1 MSVNLRNIDILHNHL
16 ADYCCIITGISKSEV
31 INLINLMHN
40 DILGEKAKHCN
51 TKKFIFTYKIKSR
64 NLTFGDTQIE
74 KHNFTA
80 IKVLFY

>member
-1 MSVNLRNIDILHNHL
+1 MTFWV
-16 ADYCCIITGISKSEV
+16 K
-31 INLINLMHN
+31 
-40 DILGEKAKHCN
+40 KAKHCN